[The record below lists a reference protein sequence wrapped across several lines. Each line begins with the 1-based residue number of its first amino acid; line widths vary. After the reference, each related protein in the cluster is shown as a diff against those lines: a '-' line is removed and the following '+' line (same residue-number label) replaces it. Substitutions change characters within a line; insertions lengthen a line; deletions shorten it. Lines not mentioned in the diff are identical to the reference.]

1 MLAEQF
7 ESLRARHFGTEL
19 DTPKPHIFAPEAATS
34 VRSSSLFNAGL
45 RDLSNACTA
54 SNSATSQ
61 R

>member
-1 MLAEQF
+1 
-7 ESLRARHFGTEL
+7 
-19 DTPKPHIFAPEAATS
+19 

-54 SNSATSQ
+54 ANSATSQ

>member
-1 MLAEQF
+1 
-7 ESLRARHFGTEL
+7 
-19 DTPKPHIFAPEAATS
+19 

-61 R
+61 ADARRLASYPDHQPDLLRVFAVANVLPKVLN